1 MRLIVANPFR
11 TRLFIIFSTVLLL
24 TPFFMTRAQAG
35 DGMVIAPSTI
45 VINANLNANDGN
57 YRNSRENDDDNTVKA
72 IIPYVLDYGCELEE
86 DVSYAY
92 FSIRGFDAEPIESL
106 STRYCYVDD
115 NLIVEFDRQKITGY
129 IESYLDTMNASGGS
143 VDVDVDGYYFID
155 CGDADSTEIAMVR
168 TAEIFLSVKNA
179 GK

>member
-1 MRLIVANPFR
+1 MRLIAANPFR
-11 TRLFIIFSTVLLL
+11 TRFFIIFSTVLLL
-24 TPFFMTRAQAG
+24 TTLLITPVQAG

-45 VINANLNANDGN
+45 VINANLNANDGT
-57 YRNSRENDDDNTVKA
+57 YRNNRENDDDNTVKA
-72 IIPYVLDYGCELEE
+72 IIPYVLDYGCELEA

-92 FSIRGFDAEPIESL
+92 FSIRGFDSEPIESL

-115 NLIVEFDRQKITGY
+115 NLIVEFDRKKITGY
-129 IESYLDTMNASGGS
+129 IESYLDTMSASGGS

-168 TAEIFLSVKNA
+168 TAELFLSVKNA
-179 GK
+179 RK